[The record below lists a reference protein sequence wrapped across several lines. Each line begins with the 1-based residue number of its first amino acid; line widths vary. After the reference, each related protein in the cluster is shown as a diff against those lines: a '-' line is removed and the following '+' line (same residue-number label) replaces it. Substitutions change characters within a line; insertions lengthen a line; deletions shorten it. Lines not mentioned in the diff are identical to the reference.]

1 MTGEPLAST
10 AAIVDGVRSILADVG
25 ARADLSGVTDSDS
38 LLGNNV
44 VDSVA
49 MVNLVTAL
57 EARFGI
63 MIDDA
68 ELTPEHFDSV
78 DAIVRLVSRKAG
90 AS

>member
-1 MTGEPLAST
+1 MSGDRAAS
-10 AAIVDGVRSILADVG
+10 AGAIAEGVRSILAQVG
-25 ARADLSGVTDSDS
+25 ARADLTGVNDTDS
-38 LLGNNV
+38 LLASNV

-78 DAIVRLVSRKAG
+78 EAIVRLVSGKSG

>member
-1 MTGEPLAST
+1 MSAEIAE
-10 AAIVDGVRSILADVG
+10 GVRGILAEVG
-25 ARADLSGVTDSDS
+25 ARGDMAGVSDTDS
-38 LLGNNV
+38 LLANNV

-68 ELTPEHFDSV
+68 ELTPEHFDTV
-78 DAIVRLVSRKAG
+78 DAIVRLVARKAG
-90 AS
+90 AP

>member
-1 MTGEPLAST
+1 MSGERSAT
-10 AAIVDGVRSILADVG
+10 AVETTETVRSILAEVG
-25 ARADLSGVTDSDS
+25 TRPDLSGVTNTDS
-38 LLGNNV
+38 LLSSSV

-57 EARFGI
+57 ESRFGI
-63 MIDDA
+63 MIDDS

-78 DAIVRLVSRKAG
+78 EAIVRLVSGKTR

>member
-1 MTGEPLAST
+1 MSGAGA
-10 AAIVDGVRSILADVG
+10 AAIAEGVRSILAEVG
-25 ARADLSGVTDSDS
+25 ARADLSDVTDTDS
-38 LLGNNV
+38 LLSSNV

-57 EARFGI
+57 EERFGI
-63 MIDDA
+63 LIDNA

-78 DAIVRLVSRKAG
+78 EAIVRLVSRKSG